1 MHLSR
6 FEKGIKVGVDVAQKQ
21 VIGYVGATG
30 LATGPHLD
38 FRGYENGKPLT
49 IKSQPQKTLKD
60 GDLNRYEVVR
70 DSVIRM
76 LTLIPDVRQENTE
89 IPVDTTVFEDNKSI

>member
-1 MHLSR
+1 M
-6 FEKGIKVGVDVAQKQ
+6 
-21 VIGYVGATG
+21 
-30 LATGPHLD
+30 
-38 FRGYENGKPLT
+38 
-49 IKSQPQKTLKD
+49 KD